1 MLKKGL
7 VEIYTGDGK
16 GKTTAA
22 FGLALRAAGWGHK
35 VLIYQFLKPSTL
47 DIGERFAIDRS
58 TIRIRVETLD
68 VDWDMARSLN
78 DAEHLARARQAIA
91 EALERLGETAERAF
105 YDVIILDEI
114 IFCQAAGLA
123 GIEDIRKLID
133 RRAPT
138 VELVLTGR
146 GATQALIDL
155 ADLVTQMQSIKHP
168 FEAGQGPRR
177 GIEY

>member
-47 DIGERFAIDRS
+47 EIGERFAIERS

-68 VDWDMARSLN
+68 IDWDMARSL
-78 DAEHLARARQAIA
+78 DDPEHRGRARQAITQ
-91 EALERLGETAERAF
+91 ALERLGETAQSAF
-105 YDVIILDEI
+105 YDVVILDEI
-114 IFCQAAGLA
+114 VFCQAAGLVD
-123 GIEDIRKLID
+123 IQDIRRLIE

-155 ADLVTQMQSIKHP
+155 ADLVTEMRPVKHP
-168 FEAGQGPRR
+168 FEAGPGPRR